1 MKVYEKILQIL
12 SKNPEKTGEP
22 FSVESP
28 TEKSLTLTKQA
39 RLLLIAKVF
48 QTCDAMSIADAMID
62 ESDEFINKLNEI
74 ALRASD
80 DTYYGDLIRLNKN
93 KYNA

>member
-1 MKVYEKILQIL
+1 
-12 SKNPEKTGEP
+12 
-22 FSVESP
+22 
-28 TEKSLTLTKQA
+28 
-39 RLLLIAKVF
+39 
-48 QTCDAMSIADAMID
+48 MSIADAMID